1 MRSPRQGEI
10 GLTGRLVMRTMVI
23 ETDIRADVILDAT
36 GLMCP
41 LPAVKTAL
49 ALEKMAPQ
57 EVLEVITTDE
67 LSLTDLP
74 RWCEETGN
82 QLVGI
87 AKKPTAAHIYIRK
100 LQ

>member
-1 MRSPRQGEI
+1 MASEN
-10 GLTGRLVMRTMVI
+10 
-23 ETDIRADVILDAT
+23 DIRADVTLDAT

-49 ALEKMAPQ
+49 ALEKMALQ

-67 LSLTDLP
+67 ISLTDLP

-87 AKKPTAAHIYIRK
+87 VKKPTAAHIYVRK